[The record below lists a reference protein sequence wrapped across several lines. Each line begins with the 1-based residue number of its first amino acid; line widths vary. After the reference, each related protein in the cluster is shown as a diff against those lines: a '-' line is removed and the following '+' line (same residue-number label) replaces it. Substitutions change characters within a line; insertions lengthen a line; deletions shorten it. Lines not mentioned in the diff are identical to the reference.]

1 MKSIITAMAAVLLF
15 YSCGRNASN
24 NELAKLK
31 STINTSYENDTP
43 DYKKDFE
50 KEQNGNEADTAITQI
65 IVDYKQQKQL
75 HAPEINKDWDKKII
89 KTANLEIEIKD
100 FKKYYQEL
108 REKIRNHGGYIA
120 QEEQTQD
127 DYRTQ
132 NHISIKVPADQFES
146 AVSAITEN
154 ADKLIEKKITS
165 QDVTTEFVDTRSR
178 LESKKQ
184 VRQRY
189 IDLLK
194 QAKNMEEILSVQS
207 EINQIQEEI
216 ESASGRIEYLGHS
229 SAFSTINL
237 NFYQV
242 LNPQAKSNGNPSY
255 GTKIIQAFKTGWDW
269 VADIFVGLISIWPLF
284 LIILVLLIF
293 LRRIKWIK
301 LKQVS

>member
-1 MKSIITAMAAVLLF
+1 MKSLIAAMAAVLLF

-24 NELAKLK
+24 NELAELK
-31 STINTSYENDTP
+31 STINTSYENGAP

-50 KEQNGNEADTAITQI
+50 KEQKGNEADTVITQI
-65 IVDYKQQKQL
+65 IADNKQQRQFQ
-75 HAPEINKDWDKKII
+75 APEINKDWDKKII

-100 FKKYYQEL
+100 FKKYNHDL
-108 REKIRNHGGYIA
+108 KEKIKNHGGYIA
-120 QEEQTQD
+120 QEEQSQD
-127 DYRTQ
+127 DYRIQ
-132 NHISIKVPADQFES
+132 NLISIKVPVDQFES

-154 ADKLIEKKITS
+154 ADKLNEKKITS
-165 QDVTTEFVDTRSR
+165 LDVTTEFVDTRSR
-178 LESKKQ
+178 MESKKQ

-207 EINQIQEEI
+207 EINEIQEEI

-242 LNPQAKSNGNPSY
+242 LNPQAKSNDNPSY
-255 GTKIIQAFKTGWDW
+255 GTKIAQAFKTGWDW

-293 LRRIKWIK
+293 LRRVKWTK